1 MRSSPLLDV
10 VIHCIST
17 LAKGLLLGTSPY
29 SIRLDDTLR
38 QSLEREAEIE
48 DRPPTQLAVR
58 AIRAMLESKAAKR
71 AAIEIAF
78 ERADQGEFISAEAM
92 NDWIDSWDTEDEDSA
107 PEADIAPNRV

>member
-1 MRSSPLLDV
+1 M
-10 VIHCIST
+10 
-17 LAKGLLLGTSPY
+17 GTSPY
-29 SIRLDDTLR
+29 LIRLDDTLR

-71 AAIEIAF
+71 AAIEVAL

-92 NDWIDSWDTEDEDSA
+92 NDWIDSWDTEDEVSA
-107 PEADIAPNRV
+107 PKADIAPNRA

>member
-1 MRSSPLLDV
+1 M
-10 VIHCIST
+10 
-17 LAKGLLLGTSPY
+17 GTSPY